1 MAETLPYLV
10 ELDDAAVVVRF
21 DRGFFDNDDLTD
33 LLDYLR
39 LKVIRKRSQ
48 LTDEQIATL
57 AAEIKQSGWER
68 IKGQFLGDLQ

>member
-10 ELDDAAVVVRF
+10 ELGDAAVVVRF
-21 DRGFFDNDDLTD
+21 DRSFFDNNDLTD

-39 LKVIRKRSQ
+39 LKVLRKHSQ
-48 LTDEQIATL
+48 LTDEQIAAL

-68 IKGQFLGDLQ
+68 IKDQFLGDLQ